1 MPQDKVFPTGMYA
14 SAPREGAPDFVKGRV
29 SFKVADF
36 TKFLATQE
44 DEWLNVDIKQGR
56 EGKWYAQVDTW
67 KPKQAA
73 KKADAEEGGDGLP
86 F

>member
-1 MPQDKVFPTGMYA
+1 MPHDKVFPNGMYA
-14 SAPREGAPDFVKGRV
+14 SAPRDSAPDVVKASV

-36 TKFLATQE
+36 AKFLATQE
-44 DEWLNVDIKQGR
+44 GEWLNVDIKEGR

-67 KPKQAA
+67 KPKP
-73 KKADAEEGGDGLP
+73 KAGQPVAEGSDDGLP